1 MSQVI
6 SQAVSGQSENQVG
19 IEKEERYFIEE
30 DVFQKLLE
38 LRDSVYQATD
48 VGISIRKLVNM
59 LLRQVNFLVLYDE
72 LVQKYG

>member
-38 LRDSVYQATD
+38 LRDSVYQTTD

-59 LLRQVNFLVLYDE
+59 LLRQVNFGMLYDE